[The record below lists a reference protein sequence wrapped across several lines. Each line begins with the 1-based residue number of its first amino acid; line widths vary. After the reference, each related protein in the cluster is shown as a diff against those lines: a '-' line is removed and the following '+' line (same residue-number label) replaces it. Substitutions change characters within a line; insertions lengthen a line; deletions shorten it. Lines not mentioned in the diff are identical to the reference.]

1 MFVGE
6 CIKGTLSAEDISEE
20 DKSTNDPPA
29 LCWSSGPVAENRSK
43 SERSAGSGVLQA
55 IPCCDSSASAV
66 GDVAKQCLWCSER
79 PLLLLKERGQWGRSV
94 WRWDRDVFVPHC
106 KREDVFPVRRGF

>member
-1 MFVGE
+1 MLVGE
-6 CIKGTLSAEDISEE
+6 YNKGTISAEDISDE
-20 DKSTNDPPA
+20 DKSTNDPPT

-66 GDVAKQCLWCSER
+66 GDVARQCLWCSER
-79 PLLLLKERGQWGRSV
+79 HVDLLLLKERGQWGQEYVSV
-94 WRWDRDVFVPHC
+94 
-106 KREDVFPVRRGF
+106 GS

>member
-79 PLLLLKERGQWGRSV
+79 PLLLLKERGQWGQECVAEGS
-94 WRWDRDVFVPHC
+94 
-106 KREDVFPVRRGF
+106 